1 MVQKNLRCR
10 AEGTAGNSSRI
21 IKIQQPQYTLAYA
34 KAAVFISLVILFLR
48 FIRIFRFFKH
58 SLYFF
63 FIIT

>member
-10 AEGTAGNSSRI
+10 AEGTAGDSRR